1 MVNSSD
7 TPTLIYVTN
16 PMCAWCY
23 GFTAVVRRLR
33 ALWQGH
39 LKVQVLFGDLDAY
52 NTTPLLQSE
61 KDKLAVSWH
70 RVQERTF
77 LPFDYRFFK
86 QENFAYNSEPA
97 CRALLCVRLLRPVL
111 TLEVLRAMHSAFYAD
126 GQDIRNPAVL
136 ARIVGMFGI
145 SENLFLTLFESE
157 EIMQQME
164 DEFSYVH
171 AIGAD
176 TFPSAFLL
184 TNHGIEQI
192 ARGYLEL
199 NELEQRMLAVM
210 EYSNSHKH

>member
-1 MVNSSD
+1 MVQTSD
-7 TPTLIYVTN
+7 SPRLIYVTN

-33 ALWQGH
+33 ALWQGR
-39 LKVQVLFGDLDAY
+39 LKVQVLFGDLHAH
-52 NTTPLLQSE
+52 TETPLTQSE
-61 KDKLAVSWH
+61 KEQLAVSWH
-70 RVQERTF
+70 QVQERTF

-86 QENFAYNSEPA
+86 QQDYVYNTEPA
-97 CRALLCVRLLRPVL
+97 CRAMLCVRLLRPVL

-126 GQDIRNPAVL
+126 GQDLCNPAVL

-164 DEFSYVH
+164 DEFGYVD

-176 TFPSAFLL
+176 TFPSVFLL
-184 TNHGIEQI
+184 TNHGIEMI
-192 ARGYLEL
+192 ARGYIGL
-199 NELEQRMLAVM
+199 NELEQRILEVM
-210 EYSNSHKH
+210 EHASS

>member
-1 MVNSSD
+1 MGNGSD
-7 TPTLIYVTN
+7 SPTLIYVTN

-33 ALWQGH
+33 ALWQGK
-39 LKVQVLFGDLDAY
+39 LRVQVLFGDLHAY
-52 NTTPLLQSE
+52 ADSPLQQHE
-61 KDKLAVSWH
+61 KDQLAVSWH

-86 QENFAYNSEPA
+86 QQDFVYNTEPA

-126 GQDIRNPAVL
+126 GMDLRNPGVL
-136 ARIVGMFGI
+136 ARIVSMFGI

-164 DEFSYVH
+164 DEFGYVND
-171 AIGAD
+171 IGAD
-176 TFPSAFLL
+176 TFPSVFLL

-192 ARGYLEL
+192 AKGYIEL
-199 NELEQRMLAVM
+199 YELEQRILTVM
-210 EYSNSHKH
+210 EHANS